1 MTETRLNLEQII
13 MQGLQE
19 PQKPD
24 CWCHDEPQMEC
35 PTHGS
40 AEFYAHQCHELMVVN
55 YLLANTIREI
65 KLLADDMPLIYTG
78 ALIYGASANQYGYMD
93 RWCYHS
99 VQEAIAAG
107 DAWSGDWPNVEPEG
121 WHRHP
126 GTGRRREGGDPS
138 KEEVRM

>member
-65 KLLADDMPLIYTG
+65 KLLADDLADDESNNEVVLLMLQTLGKHLDMTP
-78 ALIYGASANQYGYMD
+78 
-93 RWCYHS
+93 
-99 VQEAIAAG
+99 
-107 DAWSGDWPNVEPEG
+107 EPE
-121 WHRHP
+121 WHFP
-126 GTGRRREGGDPS
+126 PYDP
-138 KEEVRM
+138 EESPF